1 MKTGEIRLKKGK
13 ERAVLLG
20 HHWIF
25 SGAIGSADCE
35 DGAIAKIISSKGE
48 TLAYG
53 YYNSRSQISV
63 RILSFGDTP
72 FTDDTLRDLIVKSV
86 ARRNTPFIGSDT
98 DVMRLVFS
106 EGDYLPGLI
115 VDRYGRHLV
124 MQCLTLG
131 IDRLKDSIARI
142 LIETLAPESIYER
155 SDYPGR
161 KLEGLAQVNAPV
173 HGTTPDEIIVTEN
186 GIRYPVDVREGQKT
200 GFFIDQRENRS
211 LIGEC
216 ARGRKVLNLFSYTG
230 GFTFAAIR
238 GGAASTVSVDISRG
252 ALEEAERIYALNGF
266 TAPSEFIEADV
277 FSYLRDEP
285 VDANCVII
293 DPPAFA
299 KKRGDIDHA
308 CRGYKEINLQL
319 LRKVPANSFVL
330 TCSCSRFID
339 PDLFQKV
346 IFAASADSGRKVQI
360 LRRTGHPVDHPVN
373 IAVPETEY
381 LKGLLLFVE

>member
-1 MKTGEIRLKKGK
+1 MMTGEIRLKKGK
-13 ERAVLLG
+13 ERAILLG

-25 SGAIGSADCE
+25 SGAIEKADSADGE
-35 DGAIAKIISSKGE
+35 IVKVVSHKGE

-53 YYNSRSQISV
+53 YFNSRSQISV

-72 FTDDTLRDLIVKSV
+72 FSNDTLRTLITQSV
-86 ARRNTPFIGSDT
+86 SRRNTPLIGNGT
-98 DVMRLVFS
+98 DVMRIVFS
-106 EGDYLPGLI
+106 EGDYIPGLI
-115 VDRYGRHLV
+115 VDRYGNHCV

-131 IDRLKDSIARI
+131 IDRLKDKIVNI
-142 LIETLAPESIYER
+142 LMDTLSPESIFER
-155 SDYPGR
+155 SDYAGR
-161 KLEGLAQVNAPV
+161 KLEGLPETSGQLAGN
-173 HGTTPDEIIVTEN
+173 TPEEIIVTEN
-186 GIRYPVDVREGQKT
+186 GIRYPVNVRQGQKT

-230 GFTFAAIR
+230 GFTFAAIK
-238 GGAASTVSVDISRG
+238 GGAASTVSVDISR
-252 ALEEAERIYALNGF
+252 AACAEAEKTYALNGF
-266 TAPSEFIEADV
+266 STPSSFIEADV
-277 FSYLRDEP
+277 FDYLRNEP
-285 VDANCVII
+285 IDADCVII

-299 KKRGDIDHA
+299 KKRNDIDNA
-308 CRGYKEINLQL
+308 CRGYKDINLQL
-319 LRKVPANSFVL
+319 FRKIPSRSFVL